1 MADVAGWWDSVEE
14 AVAPEELAPATDEL
28 HEWLRVAARRLSAEA
43 AVLDGVDS
51 ERAFDEMLE
60 RPEAVAAVDRFF
72 SDPAQLRLFVWL
84 ASAPS
89 LEQGGEGDG
98 GAAAPAPAA
107 RPRLSASGEPPGR
120 YHAAVCLFKA
130 PDGERISEENVGRLV
145 SSVDLGGGVSG
156 LGGMPATLSQLS
168 QLGSALYFPVGADQ
182 LCPAE
187 EPGSADAQP
196 AAGQGG
202 SAAEPWSEQWNATAM
217 RRQIGRAAR
226 RQVTA
231 DFSRFVAEVDVA
243 AEHAAAQHAVCLPL
257 PLCEGKGDDDA
268 SQSLSQKL
276 PLADRVR
283 MIERSVDVWS
293 AQIRGVLSMV
303 SAAEGAGG
311 EEGPDEDGSS
321 DEPLLPGPSAELRFW
336 EERLAKLDSIQQQLS
351 SRQLVVCMQVLRAVS
366 SSVYPEFSRLCKQA
380 TAERDVAASN
390 CRFLAPLQRFAQQ
403 LERGS
408 YSEAPQSI
416 AGLVQLVGLVRQH
429 SEHYRGRER
438 AVRLLRCVASEIIR
452 RGQELVGHE
461 LVGAGVRI
469 AEVLS
474 VCRCFCK
481 SVGKGVTGV
490 GLADVSPE
498 AVCGR
503 VKRIMDRCSTLQT
516 VLFDIDSF
524 GKQMHAIEIKTQGDD
539 ALPAALALLQS
550 DADAAIERLL
560 TALDGRNALLDLEER
575 TVPVAVDVFRQRVV
589 ELDQRLRSFM
599 RSGVD
604 ASRDLHDCAAFI
616 DSMRKLAQRKSA
628 EISLRNS
635 VPAIVRKFDHELD
648 QVDRL
653 FSTGGKRNCTGRAA
667 GVNLPPVAGAVM
679 WSRGLS
685 KRIDAARY
693 SFDACLPTN
702 ANAEQLQRARHECK
716 LLAEKLASWRAETVN
731 SWRDGLTV
739 SADDLKQSL
748 LIRPPGS
755 NTSAGAEAGSTRGC
769 LRHLQVKVNLSP
781 SVSEFV
787 RGELQ
792 LPAVCLPA
800 QLTSM
805 ALSQRC
811 TT

>member
-1 MADVAGWWDSVEE
+1 MADAAGWWDSVEE

-43 AVLDGVDS
+43 AGLDGVDS

-490 GLADVSPE
+490 GLADVSPK

>member
-1 MADVAGWWDSVEE
+1 MAGWWDSVEE

-311 EEGPDEDGSS
+311 EEDPDEDGSS

-490 GLADVSPE
+490 GLADVSPK

-653 FSTGGKRNCTGRAA
+653 FTGGKRNCTGRAA

>member
-1 MADVAGWWDSVEE
+1 MAGWWDSVEE

-51 ERAFDEMLE
+51 ERAFHEMLE

-311 EEGPDEDGSS
+311 EEAPDEDGSS

-490 GLADVSPE
+490 GLADVSPK

-503 VKRIMDRCSTLQT
+503 VTRIMDRCSTLQT